1 MGFEMR
7 GTCEMRIGEERMRD
21 RIAFDFVDTT
31 SSNPT
36 PAQWATSSKEL
47 LPLSHRYTEGSED

>member
-1 MGFEMR
+1 MR

-21 RIAFDFVDTT
+21 RIAFHFIDTT
-31 SSNPT
+31 SRNPT

-47 LPLSHRYTEGSED
+47 LPLSHRYTEGSEN